1 MRIVERL
8 KRLESAV
15 HERIK
20 GLIVGDDDGF
30 ITAICGA
37 DHVEQHRNSSGG
49 FDALKALA
57 DTAAADWQDYELCP
71 TDSPETDEE

>member
-1 MRIVERL
+1 MRLIERL

-20 GLIVGDDDGF
+20 NLIVGNDDGF
-30 ITAICGA
+30 ITAVVGA
-37 DHVEQHRNSSGG
+37 DHVEQYRNSSGG
-49 FDALKALA
+49 FDAVKALS
-57 DTAAADWQDYELCP
+57 DTAVADWRDYELCP